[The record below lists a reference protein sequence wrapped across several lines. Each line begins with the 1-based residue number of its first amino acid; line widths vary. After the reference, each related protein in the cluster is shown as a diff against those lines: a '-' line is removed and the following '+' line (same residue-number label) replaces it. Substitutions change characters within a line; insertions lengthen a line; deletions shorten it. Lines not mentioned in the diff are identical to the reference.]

1 VISVADDRVNNI
13 SVANCASF
21 SSARLLHANE
31 VGEEDI
37 FTRFCLELLCIWK
50 FGVADEH
57 VWTVVLET

>member
-1 VISVADDRVNNI
+1 VISVADNTVYHM
-13 SVANCASF
+13 SVAKFASYF
-21 SSARLLHANE
+21 CSPATNE

-37 FTRFCLELLCIWK
+37 WTRFYLELLCIWK